1 MKFREHPF
9 IFSLFFVI
17 IFLLFLF
24 IVCYFSTTVTPV
36 DYSGFPTDLQLVLD
50 KRIDELN
57 VGGGVC
63 IAGRVTMSDG
73 KKITGGKDVLVNLYD
88 RGDVPLRVY
97 EDGWF
102 IMRSIRRSSVYA
114 GPGRGFILRAFGYD
128 PIDASVTIL
137 DGEMTYLEFVVQKTA
152 PENLASVKGTVFD
165 ESDEPLSGAN
175 LSISFPF
182 ANLGTNNSPYI
193 RITAD
198 SNGRYSFEGLSV
210 TEHRVTAYA
219 NEYAYHTG
227 KFTPQA
233 GGTASVPRKLYR
245 KRRIIID
252 YVYQANGSRNFTT
265 GDLHKGTINW
275 PVRKGGVDFSEGKVE
290 GYEPDD
296 LRDLEMQQDQ
306 GILKFRNFYV
316 NGRNGFYDGGLVDFD
331 SVVEAN
337 DTGYST
343 HEKLCLVGHVYVV
356 RTYEEDNYAK
366 FIVRSD

>member
-9 IFSLFFVI
+9 IFSLFLVI

-36 DYSGFPTDLQLVLD
+36 DYSDFPPDLQVVLDQRITDL
-50 KRIDELN
+50 N
-57 VGGGVC
+57 VAGGIC

-73 KKITGGKDVLVNLYD
+73 TTINGGKDVLVNLHH
-88 RGDVPLRVY
+88 RGDRPLRVY
-97 EDGWF
+97 EGGWF
-102 IMRSIRRSSVYA
+102 IMRGILRSNYA
-114 GPGRGFILRAFGYD
+114 GPGKGFILRAFGYN
-128 PIDASVTIL
+128 PIDASVTVL
-137 DGEMTYLEFVVQKTA
+137 DGEITYLEFVMQKTT

-165 ESDEPLSGAN
+165 EDDEPLSGAN
-175 LSISFPF
+175 VSISFPF
-182 ANLGTNNSPYI
+182 ANLGINNSPYI
-193 RITAD
+193 RMTTD
-198 SNGRYSFEGLSV
+198 SNGWYSFEGLSV
-210 TEHRVTAYA
+210 TKHRVTAYA

-227 KFTPQA
+227 IFTPPA
-233 GGTASVPRKLYR
+233 GGTALVPRKLYP
-245 KRRIIID
+245 KRSIIID
-252 YVYQANGSRNFTT
+252 YVYQANGSRNFTA

-275 PVRKGGVDFSEGKVE
+275 PIGKGGVDFSEGKVE

-296 LRDLEMQQDQ
+296 LRDLEILQDQ
-306 GILKFRNFYV
+306 GILKFRNSYV
-316 NGRNGFYDGGLVDFD
+316 NGRNGFYDAGLVDFD

-343 HEKLCLVGHVYVV
+343 REKLCLAGHVYVV